1 MKVACIQL
9 STSEYRNKN
18 FKTVVNLIKKAAS
31 NKAEFILTPETTI
44 LMSDN
49 IDVLRKNSFEMNS
62 DPFVKECKKICKLNN
77 IWLLIGSIVVLEKK
91 KLCNRSILISS
102 SGRIIKF
109 YDKINMFDVKLPNGE
124 IHLESKVYKP
134 GEKIVSA
141 KLPWGYIGLSIC
153 FDLRFPELYRRLNLK
168 NVSFIAIP
176 SAFTE
181 FTGKKHWLKLL
192 QARAIEN
199 FCYVFAPAQYGQN
212 TKKKKTYGHSVIISP
227 DGKIM
232 GIKKRGIGIIYSK
245 INVNLPLH
253 LRKMIPSNF
262 KPKKLI

>member
-9 STSEYRNKN
+9 STSEYRNIN

-77 IWLLIGSIVVLEKK
+77 IWLLIGSIIVLEKK

-124 IHLESKVYKP
+124 IHLESKIYKP
-134 GEKIVSA
+134 GKKIVSA

-168 NVSFIAIP
+168 KCFLYS
-176 SAFTE
+176 
-181 FTGKKHWLKLL
+181 
-192 QARAIEN
+192 
-199 FCYVFAPAQYGQN
+199 N
-212 TKKKKTYGHSVIISP
+212 TFSVY
-227 DGKIM
+227 
-232 GIKKRGIGIIYSK
+232 RIYW
-245 INVNLPLH
+245 
-253 LRKMIPSNF
+253 
-262 KPKKLI
+262 